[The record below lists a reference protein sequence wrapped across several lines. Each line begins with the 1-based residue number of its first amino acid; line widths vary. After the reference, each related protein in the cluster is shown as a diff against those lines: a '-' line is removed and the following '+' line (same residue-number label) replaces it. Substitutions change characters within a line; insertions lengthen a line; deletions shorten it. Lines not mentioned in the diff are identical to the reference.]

1 MKRLHIFLLVSA
13 LLVGSL
19 TACARTRPETPAGAP
34 PTAAKTQ
41 PPAGESLLDDASEVL
56 VNPVSEAYVPGEV
69 LVKFNEAIV
78 SQLPTERREGI
89 QALSV
94 DNPALDTL
102 FANTGITGLRPL
114 LSPIAQVTGESFEAL
129 STRTGSAR
137 QFYVASF
144 SADKNIADVVDKL
157 SADANVDYAEPNYVA
172 FADGIPLEATP
183 NDPFFS
189 YQWNLD
195 AIQMPSAWDMSTG
208 NGVTIAILDTGVAYE
223 TYQAYQQ
230 APDLANTH
238 FVNGY
243 DFINGDTHPNDDN
256 GHGTHVAGTLAQSTN
271 NGEGVA
277 GVAYNA
283 NIMPIKVLDSLG
295 QGSYAGIIQG
305 IEFAVANGAKVINL
319 SLSGHSGSQALE
331 EAVNQ
336 ARAQGVLVVA
346 AAGNN
351 NSAVEYPARYDSV
364 LAVGAVRFDKT
375 RARYSNY
382 GSAIDVVAPGG
393 DNQVDQNGDGF
404 GDGIVQQ
411 TFRSG
416 EINTFRYLFMEGT
429 SMATPHVSALAAL
442 LLAENPG
449 LSVDALE
456 NAIKSTALD
465 LGVAGEDEEY
475 GAGLIQAADAL
486 ASVGGTPPTAT
497 PTPIVPPTA
506 TPTGAPGVTPS
517 PTPIPP
523 TATATSPV
531 PPTATATPSPPTP
544 TPVAGDIIQNGGF
557 ESDAAWVFMDTPADG
572 HYTTDRAHSGA
583 RSAVVGITDPAQDK
597 FAYSSVAQKVTI
609 PANATKAT
617 LSAWVYPV
625 SSDIPSGDVQIT
637 MILDANFR
645 VLQQLHTM
653 LKNDQTW
660 QQQSFDVTAYRGQ
673 TVYVYFGAVNVHV
686 NGKVTAMYVDD
697 VSLIVEQ

>member
-1 MKRLHIFLLVSA
+1 MKRLPISLLLFA
-13 LLVGSL
+13 LLLASL
-19 TACARTRPETPAGAP
+19 TACARARPETPASAQ
-34 PTAAKTQ
+34 PTAGKAQ
-41 PPAGESLLDDASEVL
+41 PADGESLLDDSATVL
-56 VNPVSEAYVPGEV
+56 VNPATEAYVPGEV
-69 LVKFNEAIV
+69 LVKFSDAVAE
-78 SQLPTERREGI
+78 QLPTERKEGI
-89 QALSV
+89 QSLSV
-94 DNPALDTL
+94 NNPLLDSL
-102 FANTGITGLRPL
+102 FADTGITGLRPL
-114 LSPIAQVTGESFEAL
+114 LTPISQVTGESFEAL
-129 STRTGSAR
+129 SARTGDAR

-144 SADKNIADVVDKL
+144 NPDKNILDVAEKL
-157 SADANVDYAEPNYVA
+157 TANDAVEYAEPNYVA
-172 FADGIPLEATP
+172 FADGIPQYAAP

-189 YQWNLD
+189 YQWNMD

-208 NGVTIAILDTGVAYE
+208 TGVTVAILDTGVAYE
-223 TYQAYQQ
+223 TYQSFQQ

-295 QGSYAGIIQG
+295 QGTYAGIIQG

-351 NSAVEYPARYDSV
+351 NGVVEYPARYDSV

-382 GSAIDVVAPGG
+382 GAALDVVAPGG

-429 SMATPHVSALAAL
+429 SMATPHVSGLAAL

-497 PTPIVPPTA
+497 PTSVVPPTA
-506 TPTGAPGVTPS
+506 TPTGAPGVTP
-517 PTPIPP
+517 TATTIPP

-531 PPTATATPSPPTP
+531 PPTATPTPAPPTP

-557 ESDAAWVFMDTPADG
+557 ENDAAWVFMDTPVDG
-572 HYTTDRAHSGA
+572 RYTTERAHSGA
-583 RSAVVGITDPAQDK
+583 RSAVVGITDPAQDQ
-597 FAYSSVAQKVTI
+597 FTYSSAAQKVTI

-645 VLQQLHTM
+645 VLQQLNTM

-660 QQQSFDVTAYRGQ
+660 QQQTFDVTAYRGQ
-673 TVYVYFGAVNVHV
+673 TIYVYFGAVNVRV